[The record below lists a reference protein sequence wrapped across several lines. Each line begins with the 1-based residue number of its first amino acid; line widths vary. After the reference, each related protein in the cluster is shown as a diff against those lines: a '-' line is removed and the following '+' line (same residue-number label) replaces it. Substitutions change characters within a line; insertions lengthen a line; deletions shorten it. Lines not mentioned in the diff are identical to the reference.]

1 MNRFIIPAIPLAL
14 LINPVYYPS
23 QDRSPRAA
31 CGDIIQTI
39 EQESNRKKPAVR
51 TINFFTQ
58 GGAPMIKHVVMW
70 KLKDFA
76 EEADKARNAKRIKI
90 ELEALKN
97 TIPQIFHL
105 EVGINFLESDAAY
118 DVVLFSVFKNEKDLE
133 LYQNHPDHRAVAEF
147 IGKVKEDRAVV
158 DYKTL

>member
-1 MNRFIIPAIPLAL
+1 
-14 LINPVYYPS
+14 
-23 QDRSPRAA
+23 
-31 CGDIIQTI
+31 
-39 EQESNRKKPAVR
+39 
-51 TINFFTQ
+51 
-58 GGAPMIKHVVMW
+58 MIKHVVMW

-76 EEADKARNAKRIKI
+76 EDADKARNAKRIKI

-105 EVGINFLESDAAY
+105 EVGISFLQSDAAY

-147 IGKVKEDRAVV
+147 IGKVREDRVVV
-158 DYKTL
+158 DYMTA